1 MGLFPIFMNVV
12 QFWLIDSIVKAS
24 GNGIALPSNQP
35 DSSDR
40 EPLFRSSDDDGDDD
54 DDARG
59 DGGAMAT
66 PAKRDIEAQ
75 AQGQVQLLRRWT
87 DSSHTYPPRHDD
99 SPTLTATVPA
109 PTVHRSG
116 LSPPPSSR
124 SMISSS
130 RHRPSPASL
139 LPHSPMEPALNS
151 PDPSSETSP
160 AGTDADP
167 RSKEDWQSWDGE
179 GDWVESVGEEEWTE
193 RQANAK
199 RDEVEKEDGADRGEE
214 S

>member
-24 GNGIALPSNQP
+24 GNTEIGLPVNQS

-54 DDARG
+54 DARG
-59 DGGAMAT
+59 VGDAIAA

-75 AQGQVQLLRRWT
+75 TQGQVQLLRRST

-99 SPTLTATVPA
+99 SSTLTPA
-109 PTVHRSG
+109 VHRGS
-116 LSPPPSSR
+116 LSPPTSLNVMIPSR
-124 SMISSS
+124 
-130 RHRPSPASL
+130 RHRPSPVPL
-139 LPHSPMEPALNS
+139 LPRSPMAPALNS

-160 AGTDADP
+160 AGADTDSRP
-167 RSKEDWQSWDGE
+167 KEDWQSWDGD
-179 GDWVESVGEEEWTE
+179 GDWVERVGEEEWTGRRAE
-193 RQANAK
+193 GKKGEIEGRW
-199 RDEVEKEDGADRGEE
+199 RGEAP
-214 S
+214 